1 MSEISVRTPVLIA
14 SLAFLSLVTANAYA
28 MQFSFDPSTGETYGQ
43 IDIRLPAGL
52 VAVAL
57 AAGGLLIINERRKA
71 KGIWFSDSGRLK

>member
-1 MSEISVRTPVLIA
+1 MSEIFVRTLVLIA
-14 SLAFLSLVTANAYA
+14 PIALLFLVTVDAYA
-28 MQFSFDPSTGETYGQ
+28 MQFSFDPSTGEIYDQ

-57 AAGGLLIINERRKA
+57 AAGAFLIINERRKA

>member
-1 MSEISVRTPVLIA
+1 MSEISVSTPVLIVPIA
-14 SLAFLSLVTANAYA
+14 LLFIVTANAYA
-28 MQFSFDPSTGETYGQ
+28 MQFSFDPSTGEIYDQ

-57 AAGGLLIINERRKA
+57 AAGGLLLINERRKA

>member
-14 SLAFLSLVTANAYA
+14 SIAFLSLVTANAYA

>member
-14 SLAFLSLVTANAYA
+14 SITLLFLVTANAYA
-28 MQFSFDPSTGETYGQ
+28 TQFSFDPSTGEIYDQ

-52 VAVAL
+52 VAAAL